1 MNNPT
6 PAARPHRSQHEQV
19 IAEAMAELDGIGEV
33 PLAEALG
40 RLTAACETLNAILD
54 TSAEAVQPAFP
65 GLAHT

>member
-1 MNNPT
+1 
-6 PAARPHRSQHEQV
+6 
-19 IAEAMAELDGIGEV
+19 MAELDGIGEV

>member
-1 MNNPT
+1 
-6 PAARPHRSQHEQV
+6 
-19 IAEAMAELDGIGEV
+19 MAELDGIGEV
-33 PLAEALG
+33 PLTEALG